1 MGDGVLQML
10 RSSLPVR
17 AVGERALIVAVAI
30 CLMFL
35 TPPNIVSAY
44 GDSFVRAVFRY
55 GQYAS
60 IIAAAA
66 AFVLRGKLSAFS
78 IVAIVYACCGILTA
92 LVGGATFSSGVRATL
107 PFVAAA
113 LLACAM
119 MPRRR
124 KELLWGVLLIYGA
137 YSAVNLVVILVVP
150 AGVPPL
156 HLSEAMTL
164 FGNRNGFNRFY
175 VAAIFASFLLDE
187 SQGRYVSAR
196 SVIIYA
202 VAAAQSLLAPSMTAL
217 VALLLVTGGYFFII
231 GRRPR
236 RVFTAF
242 TYAGFYLAA
251 FFAFVVMRLQGV
263 FGFVIESVMDKRLDF
278 TGRTPIWDAAFDAMD
293 PSHLLL
299 GYYRGGISPLGL
311 LEGAQC
317 WSAHNA
323 VLDLLVWGGLAGLL
337 LGCGLIGLAC
347 LRLWKARNERRSA
360 LYSLYLGACFICGLM
375 EAIMFPQFG
384 LFLGMAYSDSFS
396 DERSP
401 EAERPRESLRE
412 SFART
417 RLANRNN
424 RER

>member
-1 MGDGVLQML
+1 M
-10 RSSLPVR
+10 PVR
-17 AVGERALIVAVAI
+17 TMGEKALIVAVAI

-60 IIAAAA
+60 IAVAVA
-66 AFVLRGKLSAFS
+66 AFALRGRLSVFS
-78 IVAIVYACCGILTA
+78 VVAIAYALFGILTA
-92 LVGGATFSSGVRATL
+92 LVGGATFSSGVRSTL

-137 YSAVNLVVILVVP
+137 YSVVNLVVILMVP
-150 AGVPPL
+150 AESSVL
-156 HLSEAMTL
+156 HFSEISTL
-164 FGNRNGFNRFY
+164 FGNRNSFNRFY
-175 VAAIFASFLLDE
+175 IAAIFASFLLDE
-187 SQGRYVSAR
+187 SRGRYISVR
-196 SVIIYA
+196 SVIVYA
-202 VAAAQSLLAPSMTAL
+202 VAVVQSLVMPSATAL
-217 VALLLVTGGYFFII
+217 VALLLVTIGYFLVV
-231 GRRPR
+231 GRKLRH
-236 RVFTAF
+236 VLTAF
-242 TYAGFYLAA
+242 TYAGLYLTA
-251 FFAFVVMRLQGV
+251 FLAFVVVRVQGV
-263 FGFVIESVMDKRLDF
+263 FGLLIESVMGKTLDF
-278 TGRTPIWDAAFDAMD
+278 SGRTLIWDAAFDAMD

-299 GYYRGGISPLGL
+299 GYYRGGTSPLGSIWS
-311 LEGAQC
+311 GQC

-347 LRLWKARNERRSA
+347 LRLWKTRNERRSA

-396 DERSP
+396 DERSS
-401 EAERPRESLRE
+401 EAERPRGSLHE

-417 RLANRNN
+417 RLANWNN